1 MDLQSMNMVAEF
13 VLVVLSFLQSAS
25 EVSAILPSP
34 HNLSLQTLNTQYI
47 LKWEWEQQTPANQS
61 VTFTA
66 QYLHTFKIVRKKQD
80 WTLVCNA
87 TLDMQ
92 CDFSHSQ
99 MHYLGNYVL
108 RVRADS
114 AGESSEWVQTS
125 EFCPDQDGDLGPP
138 SKVEVVPGN
147 GLLRVWISD
156 PLTSNNKSMR
166 ETLLPSLYFFIQYW
180 KQTKNGVEGSRV
192 LRTSNNEVT
201 LLNLQSWTT
210 YCVRV
215 RSHFDFYNKTSHFS
229 PALCMKTTG
238 QVPAWLVI
246 LALCLVLAALFFGLY
261 RSLPLIKSTFFPSAQ
276 LPVSMYPCD
285 SSGPDWAHLL
295 AAETPV
301 EVFCEKLEVCP
312 KEMPPETQA
321 LPDPPRHSHQGSHD
335 SGVYSSSEGS
345 GQLGGASE
353 QTDMASGQM
362 GVATGQVN
370 LAARGLDSG
379 IGRIGSAPG
388 GDSWTDSHKRALEEE
403 NKNNT

>member
-1 MDLQSMNMVAEF
+1 MNMVAEF

-66 QYLHTFKIVRKKQD
+66 QYLPRNIQD

-99 MHYLGNYVL
+99 MHYNGIYVL

-114 AGESSEWVQTS
+114 AGESSEWVQTT
-125 EFCPDQDGDLGPP
+125 EFWPDRDGDLGPP

-166 ETLLPSLYFFIQYW
+166 ELSPSLYFFIQYW
-180 KQTKNGVEGSRV
+180 KQTKNVVEGSRV
-192 LRTSNNEVT
+192 LRTSKNEVT

-215 RSHFDFYNKTSHFS
+215 RSHFDYYNKTSHFS

-321 LPDPPRHSHQGSHD
+321 LPDPPRHSHQGSHVR
-335 SGVYSSSEGS
+335 VYLIEGQPAE
-345 GQLGGASE
+345 GIWQM
-353 QTDMASGQM
+353 DRHGQM
-362 GVATGQVN
+362 GV
-370 LAARGLDSG
+370 
-379 IGRIGSAPG
+379 
-388 GDSWTDSHKRALEEE
+388 SHRQ
-403 NKNNT
+403 